1 MQSFWR
7 ENKAYHKRCA
17 NGESKQDEW
26 ENKKSRTKKQEKRLI
41 QVHFVLGIAGIT
53 EFFEQRGS

>member
-1 MQSFWR
+1 MQSFLG

-17 NGESKQDEW
+17 NDESKQDGW
-26 ENKKSRTKKQEKRLI
+26 ENKKWRTKKQGKRLI
-41 QVHFVLGIAGIT
+41 QVHFVLGITGMT